1 MYRKFIELLTM
12 ITDEISDEESDIEDA
27 IKRIRERD
35 INLFSVNDELKRLE
49 KSSLIGEEEADAV
62 RSVLVFL
69 FARET
74 DLDLEEI
81 YALVFGG
88 GKKLVWH

>member
-1 MYRKFIELLTM
+1 VYRKFIELLTM
-12 ITDEISDEESDIEDA
+12 ITDEILDEESDIEDA

>member
-12 ITDEISDEESDIEDA
+12 ITDEILDEESDIEDA

>member
-1 MYRKFIELLTM
+1 MYRKFIDLLTM
-12 ITDEISDEESDIEDA
+12 ITDEILDGESDMEDA

-35 INLFSVNDELKRLE
+35 INLFSVNDELKTLE